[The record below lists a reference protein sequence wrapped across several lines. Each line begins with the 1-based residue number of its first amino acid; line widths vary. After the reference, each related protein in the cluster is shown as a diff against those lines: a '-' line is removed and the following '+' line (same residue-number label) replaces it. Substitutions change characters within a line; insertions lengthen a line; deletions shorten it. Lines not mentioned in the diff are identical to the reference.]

1 MQRKCLSPGKPQ
13 TLNCF
18 FGTLPSL
25 HSPGGRGRRRRRLG
39 SLLFS
44 GRGEDSGNYESRAR
58 KIPIKK
64 ERTDGDS
71 ACRYGRRRRR
81 RRRRSR
87 RSRNSSSLL
96 LLLRS
101 VYLNSFSSSR
111 PQKYRRICFSSLAN
125 LAILPPSNWCSS
137 TRVDSREAQIRLL
150 KCQGREGKGNGATRH
165 LPIC

>member
-25 HSPGGRGRRRRRLG
+25 HSPGGRRRRRRRLG

-71 ACRYGRRRRR
+71 ACRYGRRRRPPQSPQPQQQQFVIVAAVR
-81 RRRRSR
+81 VSQ
-87 RSRNSSSLL
+87 L
-96 LLLRS
+96 LLLR
-101 VYLNSFSSSR
+101 
-111 PQKYRRICFSSLAN
+111 PQKFRRICFSSLAN